1 MNETETDKNLE
12 KGEVAEKTTKTANK
26 TTNLTNKIK
35 RFGLGVSNSW
45 PYLIVGLLIFLLV
58 FAFLWNR
65 IVIIV
70 GSGEAGV
77 FYSLLFGGTV
87 TDYVY
92 PEGLYLILPWDKMTT
107 YNARV
112 QLMKHEFDVL
122 TNKGLSIR
130 VKIAVR
136 FRPQYELIGILHQLV
151 GPDYVDKIIIPQIE
165 SVLRKNIG
173 QYDPEDIYTNK
184 QGILS
189 KIIVLALEEIGR
201 KYVQVDEL
209 IIRSLELPE
218 SIRKAIEDKL
228 VNEQEYKAY
237 EYKLAKEQEE
247 AKRKRIEAKGVAD
260 YQEIIAQ
267 TLNEPLLRWQGIHAT
282 EELATSSNA
291 KTVVIGAG
299 KEGLPIILNEK

>member
-1 MNETETDKNLE
+1 
-12 KGEVAEKTTKTANK
+12 
-26 TTNLTNKIK
+26 
-35 RFGLGVSNSW
+35 
-45 PYLIVGLLIFLLV
+45 V

-65 IVIIV
+65 IVITV
-70 GSGEAGV
+70 NSGEAGV
-77 FYSLLFGGTV
+77 FYSRLFGGTEI
-87 TDYVY
+87 DYVY
-92 PEGLYLILPWDKMTT
+92 PEGLYLILPWDNMTT

-122 TNKGLSIR
+122 TNKGLPIH

-136 FRPQYELIGILHQLV
+136 FRPQYDLIAILHQQV

-218 SIRKAIEDKL
+218 SVRKAIEDKL
-228 VNEQEYKAY
+228 VNEQQYKAY

-247 AKRKRIEAKGVAD
+247 AKRKRIEAKGIAD
-260 YQEIIAQ
+260 YQEIVAQ

-282 EELATSSNA
+282 EELATSNNA

-299 KEGLPIILNEK
+299 KDGLPIILNER

>member
-1 MNETETDKNLE
+1 MNETEIDKSLNT
-12 KGEVAEKTTKTANK
+12 GEMAENK
-26 TTNLTNKIK
+26 TDIINKAK
-35 RFGLGVSNSW
+35 KFGRVVSNSW
-45 PYLIVGLLIFLLV
+45 PYIIVGLLVFLLV

-65 IVIIV
+65 IVITV
-70 GSGEAGV
+70 NSGEAGV
-77 FYSLLFGGTV
+77 FYSRLFGGTEI
-87 TDYVY
+87 DYVY
-92 PEGLYLILPWDKMTT
+92 PEGLYLILPWDNMTT

-122 TNKGLSIR
+122 TNKGLPIH

-136 FRPQYELIGILHQLV
+136 FRPQYDLIAILHQQV

-218 SIRKAIEDKL
+218 SVRKAIEDKL
-228 VNEQEYKAY
+228 VNEQQYKAY

-247 AKRKRIEAKGVAD
+247 AKRKRIEAKGIAD
-260 YQEIIAQ
+260 YQEIVAQ

-282 EELATSSNA
+282 EELATSNNA

-299 KEGLPIILNEK
+299 KDGLPIILNER